1 MAIYADMHV
10 HTTFSSDGKGSMD
23 EMIQKALSLGLR
35 HICFTEHNDFDYPRH
50 ERDPENIFLLNVDS
64 YLYEL
69 LTKREKY
76 GDRIKI
82 LFGIELGVDPAIV
95 QKNIT
100 LSQSHDFDFIIA
112 SSHVCHG
119 RDPYYPDF
127 YEGRSEKEAYR
138 EYFESELENVQK
150 FSNFDVYGHL
160 DYVVR
165 YGPTQNRN
173 YRYAD
178 YGEIIDEILRFL
190 IKNNKGLEVNTGG
203 FRCGIGSTNPCI
215 DIIKRYHELGGR
227 VITIGSDAHEP
238 KYLTDQFSATCEMLQ
253 KIGFKY
259 YAVYEKRQPEYF
271 KLDTLL

>member
-1 MAIYADMHV
+1 
-10 HTTFSSDGKGSMD
+10 
-23 EMIQKALSLGLR
+23 MIQKALSLGLR

-50 ERDPENIFLLNVDS
+50 EGDPENIFLLNVDS

-119 RDPYYPDF
+119 RDPYYSDF

-253 KIGFKY
+253 EIGFKY

>member
-1 MAIYADMHV
+1 MYHISRSKVVILDTYCYLISNLKHKKDLVVIQIWHAI
-10 HTTFSSDGKGSMD
+10 GICK
-23 EMIQKALSLGLR
+23 KAG
-35 HICFTEHNDFDYPRH
+35 Y
-50 ERDPENIFLLNVDS
+50 
-64 YLYEL
+64 
-69 LTKREKY
+69 
-76 GDRIKI
+76 
-82 LFGIELGVDPAIV
+82 AIV
-95 QKNIT
+95 GK
-100 LSQSHDFDFIIA
+100 D
-112 SSHVCHG
+112 
-119 RDPYYPDF
+119 
-127 YEGRSEKEAYR
+127 EGRSEKEAYR

-253 KIGFKY
+253 EIGFKY
-259 YAVYEKRQPEYF
+259 YAIYKKRQPEYF

>member
-50 ERDPENIFLLNVDS
+50 EGDPENIFLLNVDS

-119 RDPYYPDF
+119 RDPYYSDF

-165 YGPTQNRN
+165 
-173 YRYAD
+173 
-178 YGEIIDEILRFL
+178 
-190 IKNNKGLEVNTGG
+190 
-203 FRCGIGSTNPCI
+203 STNPCI

-253 KIGFKY
+253 EIGFKY

>member
-95 QKNIT
+95 QKNIA

-119 RDPYYPDF
+119 RDPYYSDF

-160 DYVVR
+160 
-165 YGPTQNRN
+165 
-173 YRYAD
+173 
-178 YGEIIDEILRFL
+178 IML
-190 IKNNKGLEVNTGG
+190 
-203 FRCGIGSTNPCI
+203 
-215 DIIKRYHELGGR
+215 
-227 VITIGSDAHEP
+227 
-238 KYLTDQFSATCEMLQ
+238 SATVLPRTGTTAMRIMVRSLMKSC
-253 KIGFKY
+253 GS
-259 YAVYEKRQPEYF
+259 
-271 KLDTLL
+271 